1 MGSPCTRYIVEQ
13 QVKKNIKKIREKEAE
28 ACVRE
33 NRLPRE
39 FPDIHPHTLRHTFAT
54 RCFENRMEPKV
65 VQKLLGHS
73 SISITLNIYTHVM
86 DDLMEEEI
94 AKFGKAKT
102 MNLYDDSK
110 VEIPEIKMTAKSHY

>member
-1 MGSPCTRYIVEQ
+1 
-13 QVKKNIKKIREKEAE
+13 
-28 ACVRE
+28 
-33 NRLPRE
+33 
-39 FPDIHPHTLRHTFAT
+39 
-54 RCFENRMEPKV
+54 MEPKV